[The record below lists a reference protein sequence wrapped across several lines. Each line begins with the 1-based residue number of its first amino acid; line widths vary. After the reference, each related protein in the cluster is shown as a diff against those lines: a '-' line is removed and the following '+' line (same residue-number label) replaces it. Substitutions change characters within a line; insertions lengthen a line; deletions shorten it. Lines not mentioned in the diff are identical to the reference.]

1 MTMMKRIILLIVVC
15 LCCFSACSQKDLP
28 IEYKL
33 DSVSATSVEDFL
45 AKFSDVEIQATKG
58 NALLYAVSSLN
69 LNVESYEIRILEYIR
84 WQNDDR
90 EYWGSECIEVYW
102 HPVDC
107 SCPTDGGC
115 NPICLTLNYDPAGID
130 MVAEKKG
137 YDQIENSDFYV
148 KEVSFGRT
156 AYVYV
161 VNGQYWCRFSLETEN
176 PDHDAIVGQLHLFC
190 ETFQASLKN
199 DNAA

>member
-1 MTMMKRIILLIVVC
+1 MMKRIILLIVVC

-84 WQNDDR
+84 WQNDDG

-115 NPICLTLNYDPAGID
+115 NPIYLTLSYDPAGID
-130 MVAEKKG
+130 MVAVKKAMTKSKIRISMSKRFPLEKQRMCMWSMDNTG
-137 YDQIENSDFYV
+137 
-148 KEVSFGRT
+148 
-156 AYVYV
+156 V
-161 VNGQYWCRFSLETEN
+161 VFLWKLKIRITMPLLDNC
-176 PDHDAIVGQLHLFC
+176 
-190 ETFQASLKN
+190 TFFARLSRHP
-199 DNAA
+199 